1 MATITITY
9 TPVAPF
15 ADAKATEQIFS
26 VWNPAKTASD
36 NAKFNNTYYQTNVW
50 DNGEFAYATSLD
62 AFLAQQ
68 VAHPGLIAA
77 LSAAVRAYVP
87 AEGDKPAQ
95 AGVYN
100 WEATADDALYVEE
113 LNPALKDQGFELS
126 VGSGS

>member
-26 VWNPAKTASD
+26 VFTPAKTASD
-36 NAKFNNTYYQTNVW
+36 NVKFENTYYQTNVW

-77 LSAAVRAYVP
+77 LRAAVRAFD
-87 AEGDKPAQ
+87 ADSGK
-95 AGVYN
+95 GVYN